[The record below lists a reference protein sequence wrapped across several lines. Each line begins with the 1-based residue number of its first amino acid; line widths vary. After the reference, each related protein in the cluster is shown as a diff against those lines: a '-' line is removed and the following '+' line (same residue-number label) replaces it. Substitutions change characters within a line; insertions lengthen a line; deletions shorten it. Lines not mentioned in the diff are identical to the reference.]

1 MNSNFFWLVSARFLF
16 VLGVQIQAVLM
27 GWQMYDL
34 THDPMKLGLIGL
46 TEAIPALSLALFAGW
61 LVDRF
66 NPLRFYQGM
75 LAVSFCSM
83 MISWN
88 ATTTEELYVAAFIT
102 GLARSFTGPS
112 MNSIIP
118 RIVTRE
124 ELNRSSAWTT
134 TAFKTATVI
143 GPGLAGVLL
152 ALQGFSFPYLL
163 AVTSLVVGSISL
175 LFIRY
180 KHVSP
185 AVAAEEKAKKESF
198 VNELLVGARYV
209 FKHPLLLSALS
220 LDMFA
225 VLFGGVTAL
234 LPIFAAEIL
243 HVGPQGLGWLRAAP
257 AAGAILMSAFLIR
270 YPISH
275 GAGRK
280 LLWSV
285 LGFGLCILV
294 FGVSRN
300 FWLSM
305 AALALSGALDSVS
318 MVVRGA
324 IVQLCSPEHM
334 RGRIAAVNSIFIG
347 SSNEIGEFESG
358 LAATYLG
365 VVPSVIFGGSMTLL
379 TVVVVF
385 WKARSLRSLDLSKIA

>member
-1 MNSNFFWLVSARFLF
+1 MNNNFYWLVSARFLF
-16 VLGVQIQAVLM
+16 VLGVQVQAVLM

-34 THDPMKLGLIGL
+34 TKDPMQLGLIGL
-46 TEAIPALSLALFAGW
+46 TAAIPALSLALFAGW

-66 NPLRFYQGM
+66 NPIRFYQCTIIVSAISM
-75 LAVSFCSM
+75 L
-83 MISWN
+83 ISWH
-88 ATTTEELYVAAFIT
+88 ATTAYHLYLAAFIT

-112 MNSIIP
+112 INSVIP
-118 RIVTRE
+118 RIVTRD
-124 ELNRSSAWTT
+124 ELKRSSAWTT
-134 TAFKTATVI
+134 TAFKSATVI

-152 ALQGFSFPYLL
+152 AIRGYDYPYML
-163 AVTSLVVGSISL
+163 AVGAL
-175 LFIRY
+175 LMASVSVIMTKYR
-180 KHVSP
+180 HVSAP
-185 AVAAEEKAKKESF
+185 EARKIESGKKEKF
-198 VNELLVGARYV
+198 VEELLEGSRYV

-234 LPIFAAEIL
+234 LPIYAAEIL
-243 HVGPQGLGWLRAAP
+243 NAGPRGLGLLRAAP
-257 AAGAILMSAFLIR
+257 AAGAILMSVYLIR
-270 YPISH
+270 KPIS
-275 GAGRK
+275 GNAGRK

-294 FGVSRN
+294 FGVSRDLY
-300 FWLSM
+300 LSM

-365 VVPSVIFGGSMTLL
+365 TVPSVIFGGSMTLL
-379 TVVVVF
+379 TVGIVY
-385 WKARSLRSLDLSKIA
+385 WKAKALRNLDLSKI